1 MFRAPGRSG
10 TFMAVKVLHQI
21 QSSGTLLPHT
31 QQVHRSQPSV
41 TCDGRR
47 RVSSS
52 FFGVHR
58 RTVAG
63 SWEKSRQTVWSTG
76 RSAAFCITPI
86 GGARVSR
93 VALDPMKP
101 SDPVGVAGDG
111 TGSALASGARVPW
124 TFVTNATRRI
134 LMRRPFRQTTEELY
148 TAAGC
153 WAMTFS
159 ASSTTAIA

>member
-1 MFRAPGRSG
+1 MFGAPGLLG
-10 TFMAVKVLHQI
+10 WLWQVKLLLQI

-63 SWEKSRQTVWSTG
+63 SWEKSRQTVWSPEG
-76 RSAAFCITPI
+76 PPPCITPI

>member
-1 MFRAPGRSG
+1 MVSRSG
-10 TFMAVKVLHQI
+10 LSGMLVAAKFLLPI

-41 TCDGRR
+41 TCDGRC

-63 SWEKSRQTVWSTG
+63 SWEKSRQTVWSPEG
-76 RSAAFCITPI
+76 PPPCITPI

-111 TGSALASGARVPW
+111 TG
-124 TFVTNATRRI
+124 
-134 LMRRPFRQTTEELY
+134 
-148 TAAGC
+148 
-153 WAMTFS
+153 
-159 ASSTTAIA
+159 